1 MRLYATSPLR
11 RTLQITADLGVLA
24 WVLVWVA
31 IGRWV
36 HALVMTLAA
45 PADPLR
51 SAGTS
56 VSDRMTD
63 IAGQVVRIPL
73 VGEELDGP
81 FTGAAGAGGD
91 LVRAG
96 DALEGAVR
104 TVAWLVALLSAGTP
118 ILLVVAVWA
127 LLRWIWVRRAASLGA
142 EVDDPESQQLL
153 ALRALVRQHPRRL
166 QQLYPDPVAAY
177 RSGDPQVWRALADL
191 ELAEHGLRSRSPR
204 QAQRARP
211 PSTP

>member
-11 RTLQITADLGVLA
+11 RSLQILADVLVLA
-24 WVLVWVA
+24 WVLGWVLV
-31 IGRWV
+31 GYWV
-36 HALVMTLAA
+36 HGLVMTLAA

-56 VSDRMTD
+56 FTDRMTD

-81 FTGAAGAGGD
+81 FTGAAGVGGD
-91 LVRAG
+91 LVQAG
-96 DALEGAVR
+96 DALEGSVR
-104 TVAWLVALLSAGTP
+104 TVAWVVSLLSAGTP
-118 ILLVVAVWA
+118 ILLVVLVWA
-127 LLRWIWVRRAASLGA
+127 LARWLWVRRAASLGA
-142 EVDDPESQQLL
+142 ELDDPESQQLL

-177 RSGDPQVWRALADL
+177 RSDDPEVWRALADL
-191 ELAEHGLRSRSPR
+191 ELAEVGLRSR
-204 QAQRARP
+204 RP
-211 PSTP
+211 HR